1 MSRLLQKLLIANR
14 GEIAVRIMRTAHR
27 LGMHTIA
34 IYSTADRDAP
44 HVRLASESH
53 LIGDPAPAL
62 SYLNVERLLEIAAT
76 CGADAIHPGY
86 GFLAENADFASR
98 CADQGLVF
106 VGPPAEAIAQMGGK
120 GQARALMS
128 AAGVPTLPGIDVLSG
143 ITDDTREE
151 LRRIGYPL
159 LLKPEA
165 GGGGKGMKIVHDEGE
180 LAGHFD
186 AGQREA
192 ASAFGN
198 SAMMVEKYLLAPR
211 HIEIQVFADQVGNCI
226 HLGER
231 DCSLQR
237 RHQKII
243 EESPAPHLTP
253 ALREA
258 MGLAA
263 VTAARA
269 IGYVN
274 AGTVEFLLDAD
285 GGFYFMEMNTRLQ
298 VEHPVTEFVTGL
310 DLVEWQL
317 RVAAGEPLPDAPA
330 AVDGHAVEAR
340 IYAEDTYNDFLPAAG
355 RINYLRLPAASTRLR
370 VDSGVQ
376 EGEQVGVYYDPMLMK
391 IIAHGDTRDAALAQ
405 LAQGL
410 AGLHLA
416 GVHSNRD
423 FLIAMLATPAFAAG
437 GIATN
442 YLDRLAADEP
452 ESTLLAGAP
461 ATVQASALIAVALML
476 LETNSADPW
485 DVLPGFRL
493 NQPDKVQ
500 QTLHIG
506 VAERSVV
513 LTPARYGWT
522 ARIDDGRYEIADIT
536 FSDDHLT
543 FTLDQV
549 AQSPAC
555 VRVDDVFTMF
565 FPDATIEVTLPNHFG
580 SDAEVDEGSLMAP
593 MAGRITSIMVAIGD
607 DVKKGQPLVAIEAM
621 KMEHTLTAP
630 HGGTVESIAFT
641 ESDLVDEG
649 IEILTL
655 AAPAESET

>member
-1 MSRLLQKLLIANR
+1 
-14 GEIAVRIMRTAHR
+14 
-27 LGMHTIA
+27 
-34 IYSTADRDAP
+34 
-44 HVRLASESH
+44 
-53 LIGDPAPAL
+53 
-62 SYLNVERLLEIAAT
+62 
-76 CGADAIHPGY
+76 
-86 GFLAENADFASR
+86 
-98 CADQGLVF
+98 
-106 VGPPAEAIAQMGGK
+106 
-120 GQARALMS
+120 
-128 AAGVPTLPGIDVLSG
+128 
-143 ITDDTREE
+143 
-151 LRRIGYPL
+151 
-159 LLKPEA
+159 
-165 GGGGKGMKIVHDEGE
+165 
-180 LAGHFD
+180 
-186 AGQREA
+186 
-192 ASAFGN
+192 
-198 SAMMVEKYLLAPR
+198 
-211 HIEIQVFADQVGNCI
+211 
-226 HLGER
+226 
-231 DCSLQR
+231 
-237 RHQKII
+237 
-243 EESPAPHLTP
+243 
-253 ALREA
+253 
-258 MGLAA
+258 
-263 VTAARA
+263 
-269 IGYVN
+269 
-274 AGTVEFLLDAD
+274 
-285 GGFYFMEMNTRLQ
+285 
-298 VEHPVTEFVTGL
+298 
-310 DLVEWQL
+310 
-317 RVAAGEPLPDAPA
+317 
-330 AVDGHAVEAR
+330 
-340 IYAEDTYNDFLPAAG
+340 
-355 RINYLRLPAASTRLR
+355 
-370 VDSGVQ
+370 
-376 EGEQVGVYYDPMLMK
+376 
-391 IIAHGDTRDAALAQ
+391 
-405 LAQGL
+405 
-410 AGLHLA
+410 
-416 GVHSNRD
+416 
-423 FLIAMLATPAFAAG
+423 LATPAFAAG

-630 HGGTVESIAFT
+630 HGGTVESIAFA